1 MRHRRSLRLLTGV
14 VLGDKAE
21 PAEAALQAPRL
32 TKHEREC
39 SASELREE
47 YKPKTVSRGRT
58 KEAAVF
64 YSTRQPASAL
74 STDDGTETSRCKR
87 FHGKLFQRSTI
98 WRSTRAHVA
107 KLDAESTLCS
117 ARGVG

>member
-1 MRHRRSLRLLTGV
+1 MLTGV
-14 VLGDKAE
+14 VLGHKAE

-87 FHGKLFQRSTI
+87 STI

-107 KLDAESTLCS
+107 KLDAESTLCG